1 MKKYFALLIGSAA
14 LLMTS
19 CKEDTVPQDVTLA
32 PQAST
37 ESVTDVKRASA
48 IISGSVTPMPGQ
60 SLDNYDEFGLLVS
73 RNPIFDYT
81 HYDYIFKNQTRVL
94 VTGLLPGNTYYFAPY
109 VKNAMTVSY
118 GNVVTFTTSLTNAP
132 EFNTLTV
139 TRSTETSGSVS
150 TTLKDVGAE
159 TSVVM
164 RGYIYKLAPNGEGSV
179 TDQDLQLNSEVDNI
193 GGIGTLNQGEKLE
206 EMIPNLLPGKT
217 YAVRAYAVAEGVGY
231 SNIAYIKT
239 IATDKPTLSV
249 IDEQRTRNGILSAYF
264 IQEGTENIEEV
275 GFCYTQGKG
284 STPNA
289 EGNGTKIA
297 AVRSGQSF
305 TAAMPT
311 MGLNVTYAFRPYAL
325 TENSGYVYGEVTEVE
340 NSLDLDSLASKQYV
354 ADLISIANKRIDEIV
369 SELDS
374 LQRRMSYFE
383 SQLNSNTI
391 TLNEYQAMIDLLQKQ
406 IVDLQ
411 TEQRNIVAILMNSPE
426 FNDYL
431 RQVILAEMAGA
442 LDSVGGVQGPKGDKG
457 DDGLTPYIGNNGNW
471 WIGDTDTNVRAT
483 GLDGANGQNGQDGQ
497 TPELRQGTDG
507 NWYWWIGDTNTN
519 IRANGS
525 DVSSTVVDSLA
536 TEILNLKNI
545 IAQMQNMPALPAVF
559 QNNFTVVA
567 DSTGVIASAAIDYP
581 QYVQNYVTAYGSNSM
596 YGDTYYAELYPIVM
610 TGFLYSET
618 NPEPNTDSYAEM
630 IVARAD
636 ASYAFSAPARNLKP
650 GTKYYVRA
658 FAVNSFGAS
667 YSTVREITTSGSSS
681 VVPSEGDNPYPG
693 TMGIRRRL

>member
-19 CKEDTVPQDVTLA
+19 CKEDTEPQDVTLA
-32 PQAST
+32 PIAST

-48 IISGSVTPMPGQ
+48 VISGSVTPMAGQ
-60 SLDNYDEFGLLVS
+60 NLNDYNEFGLLLS
-73 RNPIFDYT
+73 RNPMFDYT

-109 VKNAMTVSY
+109 VKNAMTVVM

-150 TTLKDVGAE
+150 TTLVDVGAE

-164 RGYIYKLAPNGEGSV
+164 RGYIYKLAPKGEGSV
-179 TDQDLQLNSEVDNI
+179 TDQELQLRSDVENI
-193 GGIGTLNQGEKLE
+193 GGIGALNQGEKLE

-289 EGNGTKIA
+289 EGNGTKIT
-297 AVRSGQSF
+297 AVKNGLNFS
-305 TAAMPT
+305 AAMPT
-311 MGLNVTYAFRPYAL
+311 MGLNITYAFRPYAL

-354 ADLISIANKRIDEIV
+354 SDLISIANKRIDEIV

-374 LQRRMSYFE
+374 IQRMMDTFQA
-383 SQLNSNTI
+383 QLNENTI
-391 TLNEYQAMIDLLQKQ
+391 TLSNYQTIINALNNRVEELQY
-406 IVDLQ
+406 
-411 TEQRNIVAILMNSPE
+411 EQSNIVSTLMNSPE
-426 FNDYL
+426 FQNYL
-431 RQVILAEMAGA
+431 RQAVLEELATGNYNGA
-442 LDSVGGVQGPKGDKG
+442 QGADGLPGAQGEKGDKG
-457 DDGLTPYIGNNGNW
+457 DDGLTPFIGANGNW
-471 WIGDTDTNVRAT
+471 WIGDTDTGVKAS
-483 GLDGANGQNGQDGQ
+483 GGDGQ
-497 TPELRQGTDG
+497 TTYTDSV
-507 NWYWWIGDTNTN
+507 YS
-519 IRANGS
+519 AL
-525 DVSSTVVDSLA
+525 SS
-536 TEILNLKNI
+536 EILSLKEQ
-545 IAQMQNMPALPAVF
+545 IAQMQNMPALPVVF
-559 QNNFTVVA
+559 KNNFTVNT
-567 DSTGVIASAAIDYP
+567 DSASSVVTASAAIDYA

-596 YGDTYYAELYPIVM
+596 YGDTYYANLYPIVM

-618 NPEPNTDSYAEM
+618 NPEPNTDSYAVM
-630 IVARAD
+630 VVAKAD
-636 ASYAFSAPARNLKP
+636 DSYAFSAPANNLKP

-658 FAVNSFGAS
+658 FAVNNFGVS
-667 YSTVREITTSGSSS
+667 YSPVREIVSPGSSS
-681 VVPSEGDNPYPG
+681 VVPSETDNPYPG
-693 TMGIRRRL
+693 TRNVRRRL